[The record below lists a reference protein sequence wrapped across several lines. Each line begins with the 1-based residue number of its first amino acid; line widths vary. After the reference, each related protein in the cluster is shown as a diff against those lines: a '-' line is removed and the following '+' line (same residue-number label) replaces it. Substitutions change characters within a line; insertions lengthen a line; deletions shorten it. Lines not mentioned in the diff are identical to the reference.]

1 MLPRVRLLA
10 AEEQLTQLKEDNARL
25 RSSKPQ
31 AQPVVVEVENSDSK
45 WRLQQLQTQYDY
57 LVSKTTAHSAASN
70 QLTSQIEDYQLRIKE
85 LRRSLEEL
93 RSEKEL
99 SDIRAA
105 RVENLEDTVAELRQ
119 ANRSLEDKISRLC
132 ETPFISE
139 AFGLHE
145 SKLRYEDIA
154 KERENLLAKVDHL
167 QEAVRTHFSA
177 LTSLKQQASV
187 LREEKQSSDR
197 VAEELRLKLQELST
211 DQSLLQD
218 QLRLYSGD
226 DGVDIQDL
234 ERALTMVKRA
244 TETID
249 RLPFL
254 EDPDGEKLVT
264 LPAVKRKLE
273 EYQILNLKITEEN
286 QRLESMLKL
295 QTQISRDLH
304 KEIESL
310 VRNRDKDKQSL
321 LDKAGSFEELAA
333 KRLEK
338 IHKLEAQVRQYI
350 YGLSKTSKVP
360 KSNRDYY
367 ASVTPPQQKGTTYD
381 PEEDEEEAGNALLNE
396 LIEDK
401 GGNIREDEN
410 LLEIWVKSCSIRDG
424 VLSPGSSTFVVIDF
438 FDYESQTT
446 ALLSG
451 SKPQWDFAATYKLIV
466 DDFLLRYLATDTVTL
481 ELNMAT
487 QGDFTMLA
495 RCSIPISS
503 LLKARPR
510 LQLTNHPMLSVKTG
524 QIVANISLDIRL
536 ALPVSELYRLFL
548 ERHPNEK
555 QHIEDLS
562 AKRVVEAAANN
573 ELSRNL
579 DGGLVSLVPASAKE
593 DESRL
598 YNELDVIIHRC
609 SGIPLGQNNNQ
620 IPTVYV
626 HFQLL
631 GHPDK
636 LTNAKNSSNPEF
648 NEKFTFP
655 MVTTDQ
661 QIRLLQRSSVQ
672 LSVIDMDE
680 ESIIGEVFV
689 KLAALGE
696 GAAIADTFNVK
707 DANGKTSAEMS
718 ITLKW
723 RHPLK
728 TQRDLGPRALSGMEL
743 ELLISAFSPGDF
755 EEGVIDYRAFARF
768 IEPPSQV
775 LHAMDKLRVFCNGVT
790 DREGRSSRDVFR
802 VFLSEESRIDEDTF
816 VQRVLKTQVD
826 VAPSDLVKL
835 FQFVDNSQEGSIT
848 LDKFLAVLNLDEIS
862 GIPMLL
868 QHKLRERAKDLSS
881 RGIRTVKLF
890 EDADQWGA
898 NGLVTRSEFKKVLK
912 VGMGFMLV
920 DEPDPV
926 HSFVGAGDEGG
937 YSAKRSKVT
946 AVSSMGESEH
956 DMLNDT
962 FGSDDNI
969 LVQSEFQSEASSSAA
984 AGGGGGGGIV
994 STQGPSSVQAIMK
1007 QQREIFELKRKDIEQ
1022 RSQKAIMAV
1031 EQNISTTSQVEAKPA
1046 PSRSQPQR
1054 AEEVAADPF
1063 QHRADHRVSVSTS
1076 TNDTNTKRP
1085 LELDDSAV
1093 GRYATKLQSQYRGY
1107 SARKS
1112 HPSPLKSKQQQ
1123 VSEVSGSTSRMMLS
1137 TALVGVSSI
1146 LTVENI
1152 LNESSRSLGG
1162 SLPDLS
1168 QGFLKVDQKR
1178 TGLVNRMQFAH
1189 VVTQFP
1195 VIHLTGTDLKAA
1207 MDYFDVTGEGSSI
1220 DYHAFLR
1227 FYSYRD
1233 PQLIPAILRL
1243 QTMTLNKNSIMRFR
1257 KSDES
1262 GSGYIKRVDMMK
1274 SLRELGQAEMPQT
1287 TLSTILHIFETRVDG
1302 QVNYANFFEYM
1313 RESDL
1318 SQKVEK
1324 LSMQLFALVT
1334 GSAQAGS
1341 APSSVRDW
1349 FDTISKS
1356 NTGKFTIQQFASFLK
1371 ESQIECSKEAA
1382 AALYSQIDADGR
1394 GVEYSQFT
1402 AWLSSFNRANA
1413 DAESELA
1420 MFSSLS
1426 LGELQR
1432 KAFKYFAAV
1441 SNTAVDAQMLSD
1453 SFLVYDWRRSDS
1465 GAIAKPLFVRAV
1477 RRAGFPFTMNEIRTL
1492 TSEFSLMNNG
1502 EVVSYKNFLRWIT
1515 PDSKTAA
1522 ALLMAGDHDDDALY
1536 LNSSQQQHAG
1546 GGGGGGD
1553 GKATP
1558 VRNTGTITRFLE
1570 RCMLRG
1576 VDLMSIFGR
1585 YDTITVGRVTSSEFC
1600 SALSEMGLSSLTQR
1614 DALEFADRYRS
1625 SAGDFILYRRIVAA
1639 LLKQADDVT
1648 EAANVDP
1655 IEVLRAA
1662 MQNSRVDVR
1671 RLTDVFEYYDRKG
1684 NGSVRKDDLETIMD
1698 DAKLR
1703 IRRTEI
1709 EAIGSKYSIGDTPWV
1724 NYVPLVKALEQ
1735 RTHQRTSLKKAGQL
1749 PDEVSIKV
1757 KSLIETLILRG
1768 VDYRS
1773 EFDRFDD
1780 QYSGSVL
1787 QADFRSVVNERFGA
1801 QFSLKELEA
1810 LEKSYRSS
1818 ADPRRVTFVKMIHH
1832 LHPRNFGRVS
1842 FQVSS
1847 SYEENDLNRPGEPW
1861 EIAEMLRQ
1869 KIRRRCDFLTPGEL
1883 RRPFRHFARSESGD
1897 GKSVSLEDFSV
1908 AVRNLGLRLA
1918 ADQEKAVFDI
1928 INLNGGKV
1936 FKYSEFVVFVN
1947 DPQHVDLVWKLR
1959 RGIARARA
1967 SEKEVVAALTGQD
1980 TNASGLITAKQFLK
1994 ALRHCRVDLTDL
2006 DATRLM
2012 LRFDAEDSLRFDI
2025 DRFFRFLRGKITDGT
2040 DDEDLKRLSEFD
2052 LAALPNASSA
2062 AATVRRSSDD
2072 IETHAWNSL
2081 KRRVEE
2087 KLELGYSGNEVF
2099 ALFDRYEAGSLDVA
2113 SLSYG
2118 AQKLGIT
2125 LTQAETR
2132 AMMRRMTILTGGT
2145 VNRASFYD
2153 ALDIDLRVF
2162 SVGKKD
2168 SFGGEHG
2175 RRRGRDDGFDGSS
2188 SPPQLGLRPSLTS
2201 ILQQVRG
2208 KLDVSVHSRDRY
2220 DLAGVVRRSLKEFGN
2235 NKAGFVNHNELK
2247 R

>member
-1 MLPRVRLLA
+1 
-10 AEEQLTQLKEDNARL
+10 
-25 RSSKPQ
+25 
-31 AQPVVVEVENSDSK
+31 VVVEVENSDSK

-99 SDIRAA
+99 SDIKAA

-119 ANRSLEDKISRLC
+119 ANRSLEDKIARLC

-154 KERENLLAKVDHL
+154 KDRENLLAKVDHL
-167 QEAVRTHFSA
+167 QEEVRTHFSA

-187 LREEKQSSDR
+187 LREEKQSSDKA
-197 VAEELRLKLQELST
+197 AEELRLKLQELST

-264 LPAVKRKLE
+264 LPAVRRKLE
-273 EYQILNLKITEEN
+273 EYQVLNLKITEEN

-350 YGLSKTSKVP
+350 YGLSKNSKVP
-360 KSNRDYY
+360 KSKRDYY
-367 ASVTPPQQKGTTYD
+367 ASVAPEQKGVID
-381 PEEDEEEAGNALLNE
+381 PEDEEAGNALLSE

-510 LQLTNHPMLSVKTG
+510 LQLTHHPMLSVKTG

-555 QHIEDLS
+555 QHIEDIS

-579 DGGLVSLVPASAKE
+579 DGGLISLVPASAKE

-609 SGIPLGQNNNQ
+609 SGIPLGPNNQ

-661 QIRLLQRSSVQ
+661 QVRLLQRSSVQ

-689 KLAALGE
+689 KLASLSE
-696 GAAIADTFNVK
+696 GTAIADTFNVK
-707 DANGKTSAEMS
+707 DVNGKTTAEMS
-718 ITLKW
+718 VTLKW

-728 TQRDLGPRALSGMEL
+728 LQRDLGPRALSGMEL

-775 LHAMDKLRVFCNGVT
+775 LHAMEKLRMFCNGVT

-802 VFLSEESRIDEDTF
+802 AFFLSEEESRIDEDTF

-835 FQFVDNSQEGSIT
+835 FQFVDSSQEGSIT

-862 GIPMLL
+862 GIPMQL

-926 HSFVGAGDEGG
+926 HSFVGAGGRGDEEG
-937 YSAKRSKVT
+937 STAKRSKI
-946 AVSSMGESEH
+946 AASSREEGEH

-969 LVQSEFQSEASSSAA
+969 LVQSEFQSEAAA
-984 AGGGGGGGIV
+984 AGIA

-1007 QQREIFELKRKDIEQ
+1007 QQREIFELKRKDIEL

-1031 EQNISTTSQVEAKPA
+1031 EQNIAATSTQLEVKPA
-1046 PSRSQPQR
+1046 ATSRYQPQS
-1054 AEEVAADPF
+1054 AEEVAADPY
-1063 QHRADHRVSVSTS
+1063 QHRADHQVSVSS
-1076 TNDTNTKRP
+1076 NDTNRP
-1085 LELDDSAV
+1085 LELDDSTV

-1123 VSEVSGSTSRMMLS
+1123 VSEASGPNRFSN
-1137 TALVGVSSI
+1137 ALVGVSNI

-1162 SLPDLS
+1162 HLPDLAA
-1168 QGFLKVDQKR
+1168 GFLKVDQKR
-1178 TGLVNRMQFAH
+1178 TGLVTRMQFAH

-1207 MDYFDVTGEGSSI
+1207 MDYFDVTGEGGSSI

-1243 QTMTLNKNSIMRFR
+1243 QTMTLNKNSIVRFR
-1257 KSDES
+1257 KSDET

-1274 SLRELGQAEMPQT
+1274 SLRELGQAEMPQA
-1287 TLSTILHIFETRVDG
+1287 TLSTIMHLFETRVDG
-1302 QVNYANFFEYM
+1302 QVNYANFFEYT

-1324 LSMQLFALVT
+1324 LSVQLFALVT
-1334 GSAQAGS
+1334 GSAQDS
-1341 APSSVRDW
+1341 SDPSSVRDW
-1349 FDTISKS
+1349 FDKIAKS

-1371 ESQIECSKEAA
+1371 ESQIDCSKEAA
-1382 AALYSQIDADGR
+1382 AALYSQLDADGR

-1426 LGELQR
+1426 LSELQR

-1441 SNTAVDAQMLSD
+1441 SSTVVGAQMLSD

-1522 ALLMAGDHDDDALY
+1522 LLMAGNDDDAFDNVY
-1536 LNSSQQQHAG
+1536 LSSHAT
-1546 GGGGGGD
+1546 GD
-1553 GKATP
+1553 GKAAS
-1558 VRNTGTITRFLE
+1558 VKNTGGTITRFLE

-1585 YDTITVGRVTSSEFC
+1585 YDTISVGRVTSSEFC

-1625 SAGDFILYRRIVAA
+1625 AAGDFILYRRIVAA

-1709 EAIGSKYSIGDTPWV
+1709 EAIGSKFSIADTPWM
-1724 NYVPLVKALEQ
+1724 NYVPLVKALDQ
-1735 RTHQRTSLKKAGQL
+1735 RTHQRTSLKKVGQL

-1842 FQVSS
+1842 FQVN
-1847 SYEENDLNRPGEPW
+1847 YEENDLSPGEPW

-1883 RRPFRHFARSESGD
+1883 RRPFRHFARRESGD
-1897 GKSVSLEDFSV
+1897 GKTVSLEDFSV

-1967 SEKEVVAALTGQD
+1967 SEKEIVAALSGQD
-1980 TNASGLITAKQFLK
+1980 TNGSGLITAKQFLK

-2012 LRFDAEDSLRFDI
+2012 LRFDSEDSLRFDI
-2025 DRFFRFLRGKITDGT
+2025 DRFFRFLRGKITDG
-2040 DDEDLKRLSEFD
+2040 DDEDSKRLSEFD
-2052 LAALPNASSA
+2052 LAALSNVSSA
-2062 AATVRRSSDD
+2062 ATVVRRSSDD

-2087 KLELGYSGNEVF
+2087 KLESGYSGNEVF
-2099 ALFDRYEAGSLDVA
+2099 AMFDRYEAGALDVA
-2113 SLSYG
+2113 SLFYG

-2175 RRRGRDDGFDGSS
+2175 RRRGRDDGFDD

-2201 ILQQVRG
+2201 ILQYVRDR
-2208 KLDVSVHSRDRY
+2208 LDVSVHAKDRH

-2235 NKAGFVNHNELK
+2235 NKVGFVNHNELK

>member
-10 AEEQLTQLKEDNARL
+10 TEEQLTQLKEDNARL

-57 LVSKTTAHSAASN
+57 LVSKTTAHTAASN

-99 SDIRAA
+99 SDIKAA

-119 ANRSLEDKISRLC
+119 ANRSLEDKIARLC

-197 VAEELRLKLQELST
+197 TAEELRLKLQELST

-264 LPAVKRKLE
+264 LPAVRRKLE
-273 EYQILNLKITEEN
+273 EYQVLNLKITEEN

-350 YGLSKTSKVP
+350 YGLSKNSKVP

-367 ASVTPPQQKGTTYD
+367 ASVTPEQKGATD
-381 PEEDEEEAGNALLNE
+381 PEDEEAGNALLNE

-510 LQLTNHPMLSVKTG
+510 LQLTHHPMLSVKTG

-555 QHIEDLS
+555 QLIEDIS

-579 DGGLVSLVPASAKE
+579 DGGLISLVPASAKE

-609 SGIPLGQNNNQ
+609 SGIPLGSNNQ

-689 KLAALGE
+689 KLAALSE

-707 DANGKTSAEMS
+707 DVNGKTTAEMS
-718 ITLKW
+718 VTLKW

-802 VFLSEESRIDEDTF
+802 AFFLSEEESRIDEDTF
-816 VQRVLKTQVD
+816 VQRLLKTQVD

-835 FQFVDNSQEGSIT
+835 FHFVDNSQEGSIT

-862 GIPMLL
+862 GIPMQL

-926 HSFVGAGDEGG
+926 HSFVGAGGGGSGGDDEGSTAKRLKIAVSSRDEGG
-937 YSAKRSKVT
+937 
-946 AVSSMGESEH
+946 EH

-969 LVQSEFQSEASSSAA
+969 LVQSEFQSEAAA
-984 AGGGGGGGIV
+984 AGIA

-1007 QQREIFELKRKDIEQ
+1007 QQREIFELKRKDIEL

-1031 EQNISTTSQVEAKPA
+1031 EQNISATSSQVEVKPA
-1046 PSRSQPQR
+1046 ATSRNQSHS
-1054 AEEVAADPF
+1054 AEEVATDPF
-1063 QHRADHRVSVSTS
+1063 QHRADHRVSVSS
-1076 TNDTNTKRP
+1076 NDTNRP
-1085 LELDDSAV
+1085 LELDDSTV

-1123 VSEVSGSTSRMMLS
+1123 VSEVSGTNRFSN
-1137 TALVGVSSI
+1137 ALVGVSNI

-1162 SLPDLS
+1162 NLPDLAAS
-1168 QGFLKVDQKR
+1168 FLKVDQKR
-1178 TGLVNRMQFAH
+1178 AGLVTRMQFAH

-1207 MDYFDVTGEGSSI
+1207 MDYFDVTGEGGSSI

-1243 QTMTLNKNSIMRFR
+1243 QTMTLNKNSIVRFR

-1287 TLSTILHIFETRVDG
+1287 TLSTIMHLFETRVDG
-1302 QVNYANFFEYM
+1302 QVNYANFFEYI

-1324 LSMQLFALVT
+1324 LSVQLFALVT
-1334 GSAQAGS
+1334 TPSQAAS
-1341 APSSVRDW
+1341 DPSSVRDW
-1349 FDTISKS
+1349 FDKIAKS

-1371 ESQIECSKEAA
+1371 ESQIDCSKEAA
-1382 AALYSQIDADGR
+1382 AALYSQLDTDGR

-1426 LGELQR
+1426 LSELQR

-1441 SNTAVDAQMLSD
+1441 SSTAVGAQMLSD

-1515 PDSKTAA
+1515 PDSKTVAS
-1522 ALLMAGDHDDDALY
+1522 LMAGNDDDASDNVY
-1536 LNSSQQQHAG
+1536 LSSHAT
-1546 GGGGGGD
+1546 GD
-1553 GKATP
+1553 GKAAS
-1558 VRNTGTITRFLE
+1558 VKNTGGTITRFLE

-1585 YDTITVGRVTSSEFC
+1585 YDTISVGRVTSSEFC

-1625 SAGDFILYRRIVAA
+1625 AAGDFILYRRIVAA

-1709 EAIGSKYSIGDTPWV
+1709 EAIGSKFSIADTPWV

-1735 RTHQRTSLKKAGQL
+1735 RTHQRTSLKKVGQL

-1818 ADPRRVTFVKMIHH
+1818 ADPRRVTFVKMLHH

-1842 FQVSS
+1842 FQVN
-1847 SYEENDLNRPGEPW
+1847 YEENDLSPGEPW

-1883 RRPFRHFARSESGD
+1883 RRPFRHFARRESGD
-1897 GKSVSLEDFSV
+1897 GKTVSLEDFSV

-1918 ADQEKAVFDI
+1918 SDQEKAVFDI

-1967 SEKEVVAALTGQD
+1967 SEKEIVAALTGQD
-1980 TNASGLITAKQFLK
+1980 TNGSGLITAKQFLK

-2012 LRFDAEDSLRFDI
+2012 LRFDSEDSLRFDI
-2025 DRFFRFLRGKITDGT
+2025 DRFFRFLRGKITDG
-2040 DDEDLKRLSEFD
+2040 DDEDSKRLSEFD
-2052 LAALPNASSA
+2052 LAALSNASSSA
-2062 AATVRRSSDD
+2062 AVVRRSSDD

-2087 KLELGYSGNEVF
+2087 KLESGYSGNEVF
-2099 ALFDRYEAGSLDVA
+2099 AIFDRYEAGALDVA
-2113 SLSYG
+2113 SLFYG

-2175 RRRGRDDGFDGSS
+2175 RRRGRDDGFDD

-2201 ILQQVRG
+2201 ILQYVRDR
-2208 KLDVSVHSRDRY
+2208 LDVSVHAKDRH